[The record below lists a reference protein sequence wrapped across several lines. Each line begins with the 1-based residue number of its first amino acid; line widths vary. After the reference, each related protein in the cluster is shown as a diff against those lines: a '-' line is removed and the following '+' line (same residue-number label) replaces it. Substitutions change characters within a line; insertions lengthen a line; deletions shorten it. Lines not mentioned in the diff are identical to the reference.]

1 LKVTIHQ
8 PNFFPYP
15 GFFQKLLLADK
26 LVLLDDVQFEFGI
39 TNRNKILSPDGNW
52 TRIIVP
58 VKDGQ
63 KFLPINQ
70 VEINNDVSW
79 KEKNLEKLFTSYEN
93 TSYFHLYSEY
103 LKNIFTSDW
112 NMLFE
117 LNFETLKQTI
127 SWLNLDIEIIK
138 ESELNVKGN
147 STERLVN
154 ICKSLDADNY
164 ISGIG
169 GKNYLNE
176 ELFIKNNIILNYHD
190 YSSIIYPQHNSESF
204 LPNMSILDLLA
215 NMGPESQKL
224 LKDYS

>member
-1 LKVTIHQ
+1 MKVTIHQ

>member
-1 LKVTIHQ
+1 M
-8 PNFFPYP
+8 
-15 GFFQKLLLADK
+15 
-26 LVLLDDVQFEFGI
+26 VLLDDVQFEFGI

-52 TRIIVP
+52 TRITVP

-70 VEINNDVSW
+70 VEIDNDVSW
-79 KEKNLEKLFTSYEN
+79 KEKNLEKLSTSYEN
-93 TSYFHLYSEY
+93 TSYFHLYDEY
-103 LKNIFTSDW
+103 LKNIFTKNW

-117 LNFETLKQTI
+117 INFETLKQTI
-127 SWLNLDIEIIK
+127 SWLNLDVEIIK

-147 STERLVN
+147 STEKLVN
-154 ICKSLDADNY
+154 ICKSLDADDY

-176 ELFIKNNIILNYHD
+176 ELFLKNNIILHYHE
-190 YSSIIYPQHNSESF
+190 YSPIIYPQHNSESF

-215 NMGPESQKL
+215 NMGPENQKL

>member
-1 LKVTIHQ
+1 MKVTIHQ

-93 TSYFHLYSEY
+93 Y
-103 LKNIFTSDW
+103 
-112 NMLFE
+112 
-117 LNFETLKQTI
+117 
-127 SWLNLDIEIIK
+127 
-138 ESELNVKGN
+138 
-147 STERLVN
+147 
-154 ICKSLDADNY
+154 
-164 ISGIG
+164 
-169 GKNYLNE
+169 
-176 ELFIKNNIILNYHD
+176 
-190 YSSIIYPQHNSESF
+190 
-204 LPNMSILDLLA
+204 
-215 NMGPESQKL
+215 
-224 LKDYS
+224 

>member
-1 LKVTIHQ
+1 MLSWFKKKKVL
-8 PNFFPYP
+8 PRW
-15 GFFQKLLLADK
+15 KLLAMLMIGIWSGLMLSQGLSISNIWIIIFVAYYG
-26 LVLLDDVQFEFGI
+26 LREF
-39 TNRNKILSPDGNW
+39 
-52 TRIIVP
+52 
-58 VKDGQ
+58 
-63 KFLPINQ
+63 
-70 VEINNDVSW
+70 
-79 KEKNLEKLFTSYEN
+79 
-93 TSYFHLYSEY
+93 
-103 LKNIFTSDW
+103 IFTSDW